1 MKVSPDAELT
11 IIKAILAIEP
21 AETAQTLRSEGAL
34 AIRKTLGC
42 SDEHAAVIL
51 RGLEKH
57 ELIKIG
63 ITPIDGALDTR
74 QVPKLRLRWTAPTSA
89 QAQAN
94 K

>member
-11 IIKAILAIEP
+11 ILKVILAIEP

-51 RGLEKH
+51 QGLEKH
-57 ELIKIG
+57 KLIKIG
-63 ITPIDGALDTR
+63 ITPMDGALDTR
-74 QVPKLRLRWTAPTSA
+74 QAPKSRLRWAAPTGAEA
-89 QAQAN
+89 QA
-94 K
+94 KK

>member
-42 SDEHAAVIL
+42 SGEHAAVIL
-51 RGLEKH
+51 QGLEKH

-63 ITPIDGALDTR
+63 ISPLDGALEGR
-74 QVPKLRLRWTAPTSA
+74 QVPKLRLRWRAPTSA
-89 QAQAN
+89 EAQAN